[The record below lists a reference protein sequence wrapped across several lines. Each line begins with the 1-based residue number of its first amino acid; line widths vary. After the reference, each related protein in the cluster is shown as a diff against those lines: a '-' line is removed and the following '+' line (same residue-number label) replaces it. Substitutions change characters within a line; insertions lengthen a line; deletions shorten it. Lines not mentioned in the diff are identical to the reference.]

1 MTTEEKLKHFL
12 DTCMEDARMRSS
24 RMLEEYM
31 AALENDFKEHQQ
43 EAQRRAGLQ
52 VRQETNQIERDMNKK
67 LSLKQME
74 LKRSLGRKQE
84 ELKERLFDQLKK
96 KLEAYEKTPEYEKY
110 LEGQIQKAL
119 DFARGEEIVIYLDPS
134 DQSRQIELAGKFP
147 AARFEISSYSFLG
160 GIRGVL
166 PMSNIL
172 MDHSFQK
179 RLEEL
184 GEEFHFDFMSGIQ
197 NQKEGGKENAGNGSK

>member
-74 LKRSLGRKQE
+74 LKRSQGRKQE

-96 KLEAYEKTPEYEKY
+96 KLEAYEKTAEYEK
-110 LEGQIQKAL
+110 
-119 DFARGEEIVIYLDPS
+119 
-134 DQSRQIELAGKFP
+134 
-147 AARFEISSYSFLG
+147 
-160 GIRGVL
+160 
-166 PMSNIL
+166 
-172 MDHSFQK
+172 
-179 RLEEL
+179 
-184 GEEFHFDFMSGIQ
+184 
-197 NQKEGGKENAGNGSK
+197 